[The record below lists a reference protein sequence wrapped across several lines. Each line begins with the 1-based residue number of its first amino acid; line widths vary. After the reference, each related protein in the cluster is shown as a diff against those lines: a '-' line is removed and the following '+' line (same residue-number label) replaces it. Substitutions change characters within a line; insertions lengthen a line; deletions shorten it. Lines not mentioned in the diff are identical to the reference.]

1 MKKERIRN
9 TNATVGTFLT
19 VLSLNVQLYFKAREV
34 EDVKKKVGIMR
45 QLWIDEKLSLPVQIT
60 MKLLSKGNIMR
71 ITVL

>member
-9 TNATVGTFLT
+9 INAIVGTFLT
-19 VLSLNVQLYFKAREV
+19 VLSLNVQLYFQAREV

-60 MKLLSKGNIMR
+60 MKLLSKGNTMR

>member
-9 TNATVGTFLT
+9 INAIVGTFLT

-60 MKLLSKGNIMR
+60 MKLLSKGNTMR

>member
-9 TNATVGTFLT
+9 INAIIGTFLT
-19 VLSLNVQLYFKAREV
+19 VLSLNVQLYFQAREV